1 MRTIIIGGGAS
12 AMTCASKL
20 RRNDATMEIIV
31 YQASSYVSLG
41 ACGIPY
47 YIAEEFDN
55 VNDLLAR
62 TPDWFEKQNIQ
73 IFLNSQLTAVDFDK
87 KVVMIGN
94 QVTSE
99 IITKQYDN
107 LVIAT
112 GAMPIVP
119 KFENDHLGNIF
130 TAVSKEDAYNIRKQV
145 KDKQKIAIIGG
156 GFIGLELVEA
166 FSHLQ
171 KEVILVEALQRIGAK
186 AFDVEITTIIQ
197 EYLLAKTVQVH
208 CSKEL
213 LGFQGENDVQA
224 IVLANN
230 EIIAADLVVLALGFR
245 PHTQLFKDT
254 GLEMLDNGAIVI
266 DHQGKTNIAN
276 VYSVGDC
283 ATITNLVTK
292 KQSYLPLATTA
303 VKLARVIANVIA
315 NVDDRLE
322 GTLGSAILQIVD
334 LQVARTGLSEWEA
347 KAMNFNY
354 QTIIIDDYDLPNY
367 MSKQMPLKLKL
378 LYEVDSLKL
387 LGAQIVGYNK
397 AVLRIN
403 ALAVAICKQMTLPEI
418 AKLDLVYAPP
428 FGRTSDI
435 IHIGASKIKK

>member
-1 MRTIIIGGGAS
+1 MRTIIIGGGVS

-130 TAVSKEDAYNIRKQV
+130 TAVSKEDIYNIKKQV

-171 KEVILVEALQRIGAK
+171 KEVILVEALERVGAK

-197 EYLLAKTVQVH
+197 EYLLEKTVQVH

-213 LGFQGENDVQA
+213 LDFQGENDVQA

-230 EIIAADLVVLALGFR
+230 EIIAADLVVLAPGFR

-254 GLEMLDNGAIVI
+254 GLEMLDKGAIVI

-292 KQSYLPLATTA
+292 KQSYLPLTTA
-303 VKLARVIANVIA
+303 VKLARVIA

-322 GTLGSAILQIVD
+322 GTLGSVILQIVD

-347 KAMNFNY
+347 KVMNFNY
-354 QTIIIDDYDLPNY
+354 QTIIIDNYDLPNY

-397 AVLRIN
+397 VFLRIN

-428 FGRTSDI
+428 FGCTSDI